1 MVLGA
6 PKQAAEGAVRIMG
19 KAGDK
24 AGGQRVNQMLPLSG
38 TLMGQPVAS
47 LAIAL
52 AAVTIVVGMVVM

>member
-6 PKQAAEGAVRIMG
+6 PKQAADGAVRIMG

-24 AGGQRVNQMLPLSG
+24 VGGQRVNQMLPGVG
-38 TLMGQPVAS
+38 TLMGQNVAS

-52 AAVTIVVGMVVM
+52 AALTIVVGMVM